1 MKRTASGHVWYV
13 DMGIICFSNNL
24 QDLEIDKADL
34 KRMTEA
40 LEKYVPPKPQ
50 PMEY

>member
-1 MKRTASGHVWYV
+1 
-13 DMGIICFSNNL
+13 MGVICFSGVL

-34 KRMTEA
+34 KRMQKA
-40 LEKYVPPKPQ
+40 LEKYVQPKPQ